1 MSPRPCK
8 YKAMSLH
15 TKAQQKKLCAACPI
29 ARAADLIGDSWS
41 LLIVRDLLKGPRR
54 FNDLLSSLEGIS
66 TRTLTKK
73 LQFMEKNNIALREK
87 FSEKPPRVEY
97 SLTSKGR
104 AFKTIITSM
113 RKYGE
118 KYPD

>member
-1 MSPRPCK
+1 
-8 YKAMSLH
+8 MSLH
-15 TKAQQKKLCAACPI
+15 TKEQQKKLCSACPI

-54 FNDLLSSLEGIS
+54 FNDLVTSLSGIS

-73 LQFMEKNNIALREK
+73 LQLLETNGILTRKQ

-97 SLTSKGR
+97 SLTPKGR
-104 AFKTIITSM
+104 AFKTIITNM
-113 RKYGE
+113 RKFGE
-118 KYPD
+118 QYPD

>member
-1 MSPRPCK
+1 
-8 YKAMSLH
+8 MSLH
-15 TKAQQKKLCAACPI
+15 TKEQQEKLCSACPI

-41 LLIVRDLLKGPRR
+41 LLIVRDLLKGSRR
-54 FNDLLSSLEGIS
+54 FSDLVTSLEGIS

-73 LQFMEKNNIALREK
+73 LQLLEKNGILAREQ

-97 SLTSKGR
+97 SLTEKGR
-104 AFKTIITSM
+104 AFKTIIADM
-113 RKYGE
+113 KKYGE

>member
-1 MSPRPCK
+1 M
-8 YKAMSLH
+8 ALH
-15 TKAQQKKLCAACPI
+15 TLAQQKKLCSACPI

-41 LLIVRDLLKGPRR
+41 LLIVRDLLVEPRR
-54 FNDLLSSLEGIS
+54 FSDLVTSLAGIS

-73 LQFMEKNNIALREK
+73 LQLLEKEGILARHQ

-97 SLTSKGR
+97 SLTPKGR
-104 AFKTIITSM
+104 AFRSIIASM
-113 RKYGE
+113 KKYGE